1 MSKESKLQWISA
13 RQTARHNQSNRRR
26 PRPTEYTRRSDPPM
40 LRVREEELVGEDEA
54 KGHDRQDNEMRAS
67 RMPSIVHE
75 GSHSDRESHVS
86 TIREDTIVGK
96 RTGSVHFAHV
106 DMENSILSTSPFQT
120 LFQGIKPQYAS
131 YYEIVDMMR
140 RLALTCG
147 TVICKTLN
155 GLVLFS
161 LCIALFALLGHTQ
174 LEPYDEQIMDNLVA
188 AAHWQTLLSI
198 IVLLIRD
205 ANMFES
211 VHYEIT
217 GGVLVVTNVFMLLF
231 LFVPIVPDI
240 GRHLRSLL
248 LHMLTAL
255 RGGDGGKPSGPNGTS
270 PTAAAAG
277 RDWAHR

>member
-1 MSKESKLQWISA
+1 
-13 RQTARHNQSNRRR
+13 
-26 PRPTEYTRRSDPPM
+26 
-40 LRVREEELVGEDEA
+40 
-54 KGHDRQDNEMRAS
+54 
-67 RMPSIVHE
+67 
-75 GSHSDRESHVS
+75 
-86 TIREDTIVGK
+86 
-96 RTGSVHFAHV
+96 
-106 DMENSILSTSPFQT
+106 
-120 LFQGIKPQYAS
+120 
-131 YYEIVDMMR
+131 MMR

-240 GRHLRSLL
+240 GRHLRSLQSRR
-248 LHMLTAL
+248 
-255 RGGDGGKPSGPNGTS
+255 RGVVAEARPTKPDPSHLKRREEAHSSDRKEADGAGCAWGGHGLSTEGSFCSAGDGVSNSARRARILRRPC
-270 PTAAAAG
+270 
-277 RDWAHR
+277 